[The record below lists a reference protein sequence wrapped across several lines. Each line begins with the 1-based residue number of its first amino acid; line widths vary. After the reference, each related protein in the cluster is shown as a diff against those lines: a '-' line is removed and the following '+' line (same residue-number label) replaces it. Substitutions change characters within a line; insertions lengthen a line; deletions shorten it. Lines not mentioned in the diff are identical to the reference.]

1 MALLRRHDHKIDALA
16 RVSLFAG
23 LSKKELGEIARFV
36 TEVQFVPGEHLGEE
50 GELGRQALVLLT
62 GTASVRK
69 KGRKV
74 AVLSSGDV
82 VGEMSLVTRQPRN
95 ATVTAETEVAAL
107 VMDPREF
114 AAVMEG
120 HPKVAV
126 KILRTVAERLVE
138 AVPPLN

>member
-1 MALLRRHDHKIDALA
+1 MALMRRHDQKIDVLS

-36 TEVQFVPGEHLGEE
+36 TEVNFAPGEHLAEE

-74 AVLSSGDV
+74 AVVSSGDV
-82 VGEMSLVTRQPRN
+82 VGEMSLVTHHPRT
-95 ATVTAETEVAAL
+95 ATVTAETDVSAL

-114 AAVMEG
+114 ASVMDD

-126 KILRTVAERLVE
+126 KVLRTVAERLVE
-138 AVPPLN
+138 AVGHH